1 MEKVADFDSDELS
14 SEESS
19 LESDEESLEDD
30 KKDTSVSSKF
40 EGGNWQQIMISK
52 YLHTYLSNCLT
63 HFSV

>member
-1 MEKVADFDSDELS
+1 MEKVADLDSDELS

-40 EGGNWQQIMISK
+40 EEGNWQQIIKS
-52 YLHTYLSNCLT
+52 TYVSI
-63 HFSV
+63 